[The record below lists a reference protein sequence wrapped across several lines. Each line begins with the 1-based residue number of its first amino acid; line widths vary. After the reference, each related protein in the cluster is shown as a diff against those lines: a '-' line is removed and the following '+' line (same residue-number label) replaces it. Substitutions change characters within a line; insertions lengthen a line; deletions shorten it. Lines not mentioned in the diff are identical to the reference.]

1 MKRFLLLLLLS
12 VPVFLLA
19 QSAMS
24 LDDCIRLAYKQNPA
38 VRNGV
43 IGIKETKAD
52 YIASVGAFLPHIV
65 VNAETGKRFGRSLDP
80 DTNGYTSESFEEG
93 TVGLD
98 MTLSLFEGFSR
109 INQVRFRKMNK
120 ERSEWELKEKQN
132 ELAYQVTDAYY
143 KLILERKLL
152 DLALEQSRLSER
164 YLKQTEVFV
173 ELGLK
178 SASDLQEVK
187 ARREGDIYRY
197 QSRENSSRI
206 ALLHLKQ
213 LMNIQPGDTLAILD
227 TITASQ
233 VPPYSVSTVET
244 LYAQSIEILPSIRM
258 IDLKQKAAHKEYA
271 IAGGAFSPSV
281 FARFTVGSNYY
292 NTAFSARQLR
302 DNIGKYVGVGI
313 SFPLLSGLQRL
324 TNQRKLKLNM
334 YRLKNEEELEK
345 QQLYTDIEQ
354 TLLSLH
360 TGYSEHQQALSQLDA
375 ETLVLKES
383 ERKWEEGLI
392 SVFQLMEARNRFIAA
407 KAELVRV
414 RLQIEMMMKLEKY
427 YRLVTFLETI
437 IDTLIERKPG
447 INRKRLY
454 WVGGVMLGLAVIA
467 YFIFRDTAS
476 SMAVEKDRLTIA
488 TVEQA
493 EFSDYIRVIGQ
504 VMPSRII
511 YMDAIEG
518 GRVEERLKEEGAM
531 VKAGDVILRLS
542 NPLLNIGIMQSE
554 ADLAYQENELRN
566 TRISMEQE
574 RLQLKQERIGLNK
587 ELIGKQRRYEQYK
600 RLVNEQLIARE
611 DYRQAEEEYIAAKE
625 QLAVID
631 ERIRQDHI
639 FRESQIGSLDEN
651 IRNMKRSLAL
661 VRERLENLKVKA
673 PIDGQVGNLNAQ
685 IGQSISAGE
694 HIGQIITSD
703 LKVQAQID
711 EHYVER
717 VLPGLPADFTRDGG
731 TYKLEV
737 TKPYPEVKDGQFRT
751 DLNFISER
759 PENIR
764 AGQTYHINLQLGDPA
779 QAILVPRGGFFQI
792 TGGRWMYVV
801 DESGTF
807 ATRRPVKIG
816 RQNPLYYEVT
826 DGLSPGEKVIIS
838 GYELFG
844 DNEKLILK

>member
-1 MKRFLLLLLLS
+1 M
-12 VPVFLLA
+12 
-19 QSAMS
+19 
-24 LDDCIRLAYKQNPA
+24 
-38 VRNGV
+38 
-43 IGIKETKAD
+43 
-52 YIASVGAFLPHIV
+52 
-65 VNAETGKRFGRSLDP
+65 
-80 DTNGYTSESFEEG
+80 
-93 TVGLD
+93 
-98 MTLSLFEGFSR
+98 
-109 INQVRFRKMNK
+109 
-120 ERSEWELKEKQN
+120 
-132 ELAYQVTDAYY
+132 
-143 KLILERKLL
+143 
-152 DLALEQSRLSER
+152 
-164 YLKQTEVFV
+164 
-173 ELGLK
+173 
-178 SASDLQEVK
+178 
-187 ARREGDIYRY
+187 
-197 QSRENSSRI
+197 
-206 ALLHLKQ
+206 
-213 LMNIQPGDTLAILD
+213 
-227 TITASQ
+227 
-233 VPPYSVSTVET
+233 
-244 LYAQSIEILPSIRM
+244 
-258 IDLKQKAAHKEYA
+258 
-271 IAGGAFSPSV
+271 
-281 FARFTVGSNYY
+281 
-292 NTAFSARQLR
+292 
-302 DNIGKYVGVGI
+302 
-313 SFPLLSGLQRL
+313 
-324 TNQRKLKLNM
+324 
-334 YRLKNEEELEK
+334 
-345 QQLYTDIEQ
+345 
-354 TLLSLH
+354 
-360 TGYSEHQQALSQLDA
+360 
-375 ETLVLKES
+375 
-383 ERKWEEGLI
+383 
-392 SVFQLMEARNRFIAA
+392 
-407 KAELVRV
+407 
-414 RLQIEMMMKLEKY
+414 
-427 YRLVTFLETI
+427 
-437 IDTLIERKPG
+437 DTLIERKPG

-639 FRESQIGSLDEN
+639 L
-651 IRNMKRSLAL
+651 RSLAL